1 MIYSMTGY
9 AHMTAQLPNG
19 TVQLEIRSLNHRF
32 LDLSIKCIDE
42 FKPLENTIREA
53 IAKQLSRGK
62 VDLRIYYKDN
72 ASNNA
77 SFELN
82 LPVLQQYKNIIKQIQ
97 EQMPELSK
105 PSITDIMLLPH
116 VLSNPTTQLDDTYPN
131 LLEHIKIL
139 TEALIKHQAI
149 EGETLKEVILDKLQE
164 MEALSNQIRKALDL
178 ALNNYQ
184 EKLKKRIAD
193 ATSNNNIEIQRF
205 QQEVAYFCQKSDIDE
220 EVTRLQSHIKQATAL
235 IKKGGKIGKELD
247 FLSQEMHR
255 ETNTF
260 NAKSISIDITK
271 FGLSLKVIIE
281 QIKEQIQNIA

>member
-9 AHMTAQLPNG
+9 AHMTAQLANG

-42 FKPLENTIREA
+42 FKPLENTIRET
-53 IAKQLSRGK
+53 ISKYLSRGK

-72 ASNNA
+72 NSNNA

-82 LPVLQQYKNIIKQIQ
+82 LPVLEQYKNIIKQVQ

-105 PSITDIMLLPH
+105 PSITDIILLPH
-116 VLSNPTTQLDDTYPN
+116 VLTTPTMQLDDTYPD

-139 TEALIKHQAI
+139 IEALIKHQAI

-164 MEALSNQIRKALDL
+164 MESISSQIRKALDL
-178 ALNNYQ
+178 ALNSYQ

-193 ATSNNNIEIQRF
+193 ATSNNSIEIQRF

-271 FGLSLKVIIE
+271 FGLGLKVIIE